1 MIDRVCEQHQLI
13 KHSLFFILK
22 KKVSKMDLLSRSQV
36 NYIFVNSVI
45 LQNMSQVHRIIFLT
59 SKISFKVQKLGHQ
72 ASSFVTIRLA
82 PS

>member
-1 MIDRVCEQHQLI
+1 
-13 KHSLFFILK
+13 
-22 KKVSKMDLLSRSQV
+22 MDLLSRSQV